1 MGTGE
6 FALPALRALCDSPHT
21 VVGLVTQPDRTGR
34 GHHQHVNPLKESAL
48 ERRLDVFQPERINT
62 DESLER
68 LRSFHADL
76 FVVAAY
82 GQILSS
88 RLLAIP
94 RLGAINLHGSLLP
107 KYRGAAPVQY
117 AVLNGETRTGVTIF
131 QIEPKL
137 DAGLI
142 LGRVETE
149 IGPRETSGELLT
161 RLAELAAPLTLEVIE
176 ALEHGTAR
184 PIPQDPAAV
193 TLAPRI
199 RKDMGLMDWSHPAER
214 IGWHIR
220 AMQPW
225 PMPFTFLHQPGKTP
239 LRMLVL
245 AVEPAGVQGPP
256 SPPGTIVA
264 AANGRLFVQ
273 ARDQAVELL
282 ELQPAGKRR
291 MTAAEFLRGHSVR
304 PGDRFGPDSI
314 SKTPGDPEAIP
325 RPPRGPTP

>member
-1 MGTGE
+1 MMGTGE
-6 FALPALRALCDSPHT
+6 FALPTLRALCDSPHE

-34 GHHQHVNPLKESAL
+34 GHHHHVNPLKELAL
-48 ERRLDVFQPERINT
+48 EHGVHVWQPERVND
-62 DESLER
+62 DESLEQ
-68 LRSFHADL
+68 LRSINADL
-76 FVVAAY
+76 YVVAAY

-142 LGRVETE
+142 LGQVETE
-149 IGPRETSGELLT
+149 IGPRETSGELMT
-161 RLAELAAPLTLEVIE
+161 RIAELAVPLTLEIID

-184 PIPQDPAAV
+184 GIPQDPAGV
-193 TLAPRI
+193 TLAPRML
-199 RKDMGLMDWSHPAER
+199 KEMGLIDWSQPAER
-214 IGWHIR
+214 IDWHIR

-225 PMPFTFLHQPGKTP
+225 PMPFTFLHQTGKAP

-245 AVEPAGVQGPP
+245 AIEPAGDEGME
-256 SPPGTIVA
+256 SLPGTVVSA
-264 AANGRLFVQ
+264 AEGRLFVR
-273 ARDQAVELL
+273 AGDQSVELL
-282 ELQPAGKRR
+282 EVQPAGKRK
-291 MTAAEFLRGHSVR
+291 MAAAEFLRGHAVR
-304 PGDRFGPDSI
+304 PGDRLGP
-314 SKTPGDPEAIP
+314 E
-325 RPPRGPTP
+325 GP